1 MKFLPLGLLTWIFK
15 ANSVKSSGEA
25 IVLCIQEFLNLDNQF
40 IKQVRV
46 AWQARILLVYSEIN
60 VSELVSPFDQCV

>member
-1 MKFLPLGLLTWIFK
+1 MKSLPKGLLTWISE
-15 ANSVKSSGEA
+15 ADSVKSSREA
-25 IVLCIQEFLNLDNQF
+25 IILCIQQFFNLDNQF
-40 IKQVRV
+40 VKQVRV

>member
-1 MKFLPLGLLTWIFK
+1 MKSLPIGLLTWISE
-15 ANSVKSSGEA
+15 ADSVKSSREA
-25 IVLCIQEFLNLDNQF
+25 IILCIQQFLNLDNQF

-46 AWQARILLVYSEIN
+46 AWQARILLAYSEIN